1 MIASWQAIFTMEMM
15 KALSKI
21 FGMLEN
27 LSNKAR
33 ESRVSS
39 LCSLGRAE
47 RHRRPNNILPRELVQ
62 LPRTEVVAWTD
73 WLRLHAIRLSSRSVR
88 APAKGATKAKQLQV
102 EIFCLRIKPS
112 TVLSGLR
119 TAGQVQAAMQT
130 GMAWPARRYQDTI
143 AAHGKE
149 RLPRTCKQRS

>member
-1 MIASWQAIFTMEMM
+1 MTASWQAIFTMEMM

-102 EIFCLRIKPS
+102 EI
-112 TVLSGLR
+112 LSGLR